1 MVEGLRREKGQQA
14 GGFFGQLFR
23 AFGLNLPVV
32 NFHFNGQIIHA
43 GKLRPVSVARK
54 RKADSGRPEANHEI
68 REILEKKL
76 GTGDRRAAAKR
87 KAERGKFLAA
97 KRRKRRKIYHK
108 QKLES

>member
-68 REILEKKL
+68 REKHEKNL
-76 GTGDRRAAAKR
+76 NLRQEGCS
-87 KAERGKFLAA
+87 KAESGKGKLPG
-97 KRRKRRKIYHK
+97 RKKS
-108 QKLES
+108 QKAQNLP